1 MNYTITREKGGVI
14 AWTEEQVAYI
24 IDKYLNEDYSLKQ
37 LGKEFNCSYGTVR
50 NLLHKKNIKTRG
62 NKQGYPRNEYYFYSI
77 DTREKA
83 YWLGFL
89 YADGSTSSK
98 NYCVSITLTDEEHLF
113 KFKTA
118 IGAINHTIGSYED
131 ERFPNAKRL
140 YTFSIKDKQ
149 LWSDLVKWGCVPN
162 KSLILK
168 KIPNIPRDFIP
179 DFIRGY
185 FDGDGSLNYS
195 KATKFYR
202 INFSS
207 GSKDFLLDIKK
218 EVGAE
223 HISLQKHK
231 EREVYSFQIMGRKQV
246 LRVLD
251 YLYNTSEE
259 NTRLDR
265 KYNLY
270 LKVLKEARSPLNQ

>member
-37 LGKEFNCSYGTVR
+37 LGKEFSCSYGTIK
-50 NLLHKKNIKTRG
+50 NLLHRKNIKTRG
-62 NKQGYPRNEYYFYSI
+62 NKQGFPRNEYYFYSI

-89 YADGSTSSK
+89 YADGSVGSK
-98 NYCVSITLTDEEHLF
+98 EYSISITLTDEEHLI
-113 KFKTA
+113 KFRTA

-131 ERFPNAKRL
+131 KRFPNTKRL

-149 LWSDLVKWGCVPN
+149 LWSDLIKWGCVPN

-168 KIPNIPRDFIP
+168 KIPNIPKDYIP

-185 FDGDGSLNYS
+185 FDGDGSLHYIQTN
-195 KATKFYR
+195 KCYR
-202 INFSS
+202 VAFSS
-207 GSKDFLLDIKK
+207 GSEDFLLELKK
-218 EVGAE
+218 EVGATN
-223 HISLQKHK
+223 ISLQKHK
-231 EREVYSFQIMGRKQV
+231 GRQVYSFQIMGKKQV
-246 LRVLD
+246 VRVLY
-251 YLYNTSEE
+251 YLYSTSEE
-259 NTRLDR
+259 NTRLNR
-265 KYNLY
+265 KYDLY